1 MEDKNKDGICH
12 PCFAINQK
20 ILNQIEKTRNTNNN
34 FYDSD

>member
-20 ILNQIEKTRNTNNN
+20 NIESNRKNEK
-34 FYDSD
+34 Y